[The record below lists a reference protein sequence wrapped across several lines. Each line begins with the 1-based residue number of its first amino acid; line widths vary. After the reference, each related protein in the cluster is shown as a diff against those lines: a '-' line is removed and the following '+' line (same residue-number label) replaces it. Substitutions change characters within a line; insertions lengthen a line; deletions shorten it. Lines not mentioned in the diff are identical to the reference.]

1 MKGNFVR
8 GVLTG
13 WTLPQLTGIRLAL
26 SLRKGL
32 PETTLKDQPVCKG
45 ITLGCFSVPTLGRP
59 T

>member
-1 MKGNFVR
+1 MR

-13 WTLPQLTGIRLAL
+13 RTLPQLTGITLAL
-26 SLRKGL
+26 SLHKGL

-45 ITLGCFSVPTLGRP
+45 IALGCFSVPTLGRP